1 MRGVI
6 GCMAAFVPYKMEWA
20 DFRLFYFIFSSTKA
34 MMERVYK
41 GLG

>member
-6 GCMAAFVPYKMEWA
+6 GCMVAFVPYKMEWA

-34 MMERVYK
+34 IDGES
-41 GLG
+41 L